1 MKALLGRVRVA
12 DNLQPEPI
20 VIIAITEDEDHGD
33 WFVCVRED
41 GRIEHYQSGDILI
54 TGAAPEDWRVP

>member
-33 WFVCVRED
+33 W
-41 GRIEHYQSGDILI
+41 
-54 TGAAPEDWRVP
+54 